1 MQASNEGAAPDLP
14 EAARADGR
22 AASDASDGSGGTAGL
37 LLIAGLTV
45 VWGCNWPFI
54 KIALSEAPVW
64 WFRAGCVIAGGA
76 GLLAISAASGA
87 RLRPRAKEVPKLIG
101 CSVFAIIGW
110 HVFTGYGVANMG
122 AGRASII
129 AYTMPLWAALFSV
142 VLIGERLRAST
153 IAGLAFGAGG
163 LAALIGPDI
172 VAIETTPL
180 GAIFMLAAAASW
192 GLGTVLFKRTEWST
206 PVAVTTGWLL
216 VIGAVAITAG
226 AFVLE
231 PFPDV
236 ARFKMSTWIA
246 IAYVFLLPMI
256 FGQWAFYKIVN
267 LFSPTTAAVATMMV
281 PVIGVISSS
290 LMIPEPVGERDL
302 IALALISAALF
313 SVLVLPTLG
322 RRGGG
327 Q

>member
-122 AGRASII
+122 AGRA
-129 AYTMPLWAALFSV
+129 
-142 VLIGERLRAST
+142 
-153 IAGLAFGAGG
+153 
-163 LAALIGPDI
+163 
-172 VAIETTPL
+172 
-180 GAIFMLAAAASW
+180 
-192 GLGTVLFKRTEWST
+192 
-206 PVAVTTGWLL
+206 
-216 VIGAVAITAG
+216 
-226 AFVLE
+226 
-231 PFPDV
+231 
-236 ARFKMSTWIA
+236 
-246 IAYVFLLPMI
+246 
-256 FGQWAFYKIVN
+256 
-267 LFSPTTAAVATMMV
+267 
-281 PVIGVISSS
+281 
-290 LMIPEPVGERDL
+290 
-302 IALALISAALF
+302 
-313 SVLVLPTLG
+313 
-322 RRGGG
+322 
-327 Q
+327 

>member
-1 MQASNEGAAPDLP
+1 MKAGNKG
-14 EAARADGR
+14 
-22 AASDASDGSGGTAGL
+22 AASDPSEAAGADGQAANGASGGAAGL
-37 LLIAGLTV
+37 LLIAGLTL

-64 WFRAGCVIAGGA
+64 WFRAGCVIAGGG
-76 GLLAISAASGA
+76 GLLAISALSGA

-172 VAIETTPL
+172 MAIEATPPARSPSSVPN
-180 GAIFMLAAAASW
+180 GRRRSPSRPDGSW
-192 GLGTVLFKRTEWST
+192 SSGRWRSRPGPSCWSRFRMS
-206 PVAVTTGWLL
+206 PVSRCRRGS
-216 VIGAVAITAG
+216 
-226 AFVLE
+226 
-231 PFPDV
+231 
-236 ARFKMSTWIA
+236 R
-246 IAYVFLLPMI
+246 
-256 FGQWAFYKIVN
+256 
-267 LFSPTTAAVATMMV
+267 SPTY
-281 PVIGVISSS
+281 SCC
-290 LMIPEPVGERDL
+290 R
-302 IALALISAALF
+302 
-313 SVLVLPTLG
+313 
-322 RRGGG
+322 
-327 Q
+327 